1 VTDEEMGDLLT
12 DAIVSLMKAKKALD
26 ARMQGV
32 CLHPSRVNVGT
43 FSDPDAFLCSDCGKG
58 YE

>member
-1 VTDEEMGDLLT
+1 MGDLLT

-26 ARMQGV
+26 ARLQGI
-32 CLHPSRVNVGT
+32 CLHPNAVNVGT
-43 FSDPDAFLCSDCGKG
+43 FQDPDAVLCPDCRAG

>member
-1 VTDEEMGDLLT
+1 MGDLLT

-32 CLHPSRVNVGT
+32 CLHPSRINVGT
-43 FSDPDAFLCSDCGKG
+43 FSDPEAFLCSDCGKG